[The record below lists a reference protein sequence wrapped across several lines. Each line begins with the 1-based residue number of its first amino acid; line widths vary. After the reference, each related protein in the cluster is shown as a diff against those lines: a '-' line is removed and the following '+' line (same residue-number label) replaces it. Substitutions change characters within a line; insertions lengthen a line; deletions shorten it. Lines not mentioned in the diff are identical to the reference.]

1 MRIGSVLRSA
11 PPRWQRLT
19 AVKIGYETA
28 DFNEAPQMQ
37 TPDDPDK
44 TNRSDVIRAGLQFFT
59 RALQMASISFS
70 PTPPDQAR
78 ASIRIALVGV
88 IKLISD
94 LHPHE
99 PSFSV
104 PFNQLLYDLD
114 DLDHGKVAPLLKPKK
129 VRNRP
134 RAALSED
141 LFRAI
146 VAAAMTRL
154 VNDTKMSRE
163 KAARDIARRLSKIGG
178 KHPSGAP
185 ITPSQIGKW
194 REKMMTERASE
205 NLAVA
210 RYERSLQL
218 VSGMEPLEAVALM
231 LSSLTDLSPANFPK
245 KPPA

>member
-1 MRIGSVLRSA
+1 
-11 PPRWQRLT
+11 
-19 AVKIGYETA
+19 
-28 DFNEAPQMQ
+28 MQ

-94 LHPHE
+94 LHPDE
-99 PSFSV
+99 PSFSL
-104 PFNQLLYDLD
+104 PLNQLLYDLD
-114 DLDHGKVAPLLKPKK
+114 DLDHGKVAPLLKPNKMP
-129 VRNRP
+129 NRP

-141 LFRAI
+141 LFRAV

-163 KAARDIARRLSKIGG
+163 EAARDIARRLAKIRAKHCSG
-178 KHPSGAP
+178 KP
-185 ITPSQIGKW
+185 ITPTQIKKW
-194 REKMMTERASE
+194 REKMMTELASE

-218 VSGMEPLEAVALM
+218 VSGMEPPEAVDLM
-231 LSSLTDLSPANFPK
+231 LDSLTDLSPANFPK